1 MAAYAVAFAL
11 SGCGGEDDDGD
22 ERKRLTLVTPPET
35 LRIGDPTKNRAN
47 PADVRSFH
55 ALVMEPGSRRIAGRL
70 EGSVITTEVGKIERR
85 VGTVQ
90 FTLRDGAIVVSGAYA
105 TRPNSASPP
114 PGVTVRRPIV
124 GGTRAYLGASG
135 QATQTA
141 LPDGSIR
148 HVLEYEADGG
158 G

>member
-1 MAAYAVAFAL
+1 VAASAL
-11 SGCGGEDDDGD
+11 ALTGCGGGDDDGD
-22 ERKRLTLVTPPET
+22 ERKRLTLITPAET
-35 LRIGDPTKNRAN
+35 LRIGDPTESKPN

-70 EGSVITTEVGKIERR
+70 EGSVITTEVGKTERR

-105 TRPNSASPP
+105 SKPDSASPP

-148 HVLEYEADGG
+148 HVLEFEVDGD
-158 G
+158 